1 MCINAQKINME
12 CMMSKRKIV
21 ISVWTIAL
29 FVIVWVPFYN
39 TLINAKDPLVS
50 TVVAALIFALIYFWM
65 SPRSR
70 EEDIFTQIFAII
82 VPDVIMFTEAGLIGH
97 QMPLIVPMIE
107 AMVGQICGTILVILI
122 ASQYFEKKQKPQ
134 TTFLVHGRGV
144 SDEAARAFAKRLLEK
159 YKHKFKFSF
168 IASEDVEAKLLI
180 EQIKANDVII
190 LYNLSPETRG
200 DFQKICCEMKK
211 KYYFTSSIEDM
222 ISQGTAYRQFDDTML
237 LEYQYKNDTDKVYTA
252 KRLLDMFFSAVFMIV
267 LSPIILIAAAA
278 IKLEDQGTV
287 IQKQKCCTKD
297 ARFFTR
303 YTFRTMSEDEGQK
316 NTPTKVG
323 RILRRTGVYGLPQLL
338 NVFKGE
344 MSFVGPQPESPEITK
359 YNTQRMAEYSYR
371 LWCSAG
377 MTGYSQLY
385 SRRGTP
391 VLEKISM
398 DIMYVENHTISMD
411 FKIIV
416 LSLLKILINQ
426 SI

>member
-1 MCINAQKINME
+1 
-12 CMMSKRKIV
+12 
-21 ISVWTIAL
+21 
-29 FVIVWVPFYN
+29 
-39 TLINAKDPLVS
+39 
-50 TVVAALIFALIYFWM
+50 
-65 SPRSR
+65 
-70 EEDIFTQIFAII
+70 
-82 VPDVIMFTEAGLIGH
+82 
-97 QMPLIVPMIE
+97 
-107 AMVGQICGTILVILI
+107 
-122 ASQYFEKKQKPQ
+122 
-134 TTFLVHGRGV
+134 
-144 SDEAARAFAKRLLEK
+144 
-159 YKHKFKFSF
+159 
-168 IASEDVEAKLLI
+168 
-180 EQIKANDVII
+180 
-190 LYNLSPETRG
+190 
-200 DFQKICCEMKK
+200 
-211 KYYFTSSIEDM
+211 
-222 ISQGTAYRQFDDTML
+222 
-237 LEYQYKNDTDKVYTA
+237 
-252 KRLLDMFFSAVFMIV
+252 
-267 LSPIILIAAAA
+267 
-278 IKLEDQGTV
+278 
-287 IQKQKCCTKD
+287 
-297 ARFFTR
+297 
-303 YTFRTMSEDEGQK
+303 MSEDEGQK